1 MYKIQAAT
9 DPEIPLRN
17 KSRRVIA
24 AREFAAES
32 AKSRP
37 PQIPL
42 PPELQPPPFSQ
53 AAAGRPDHARS
64 HAARCRLR
72 KAKQAKQLPRAA
84 HSPRNTRFA
93 PRRPPSVT
101 LEPAELQSQFTQFE
115 PIRETL
121 PLPGASSGGNCH
133 GPAPALRPPAPPPR
147 RAPGPPL
154 P

>member
-1 MYKIQAAT
+1 VYKIQAAT

-37 PQIPL
+37 PQIPHPL

-72 KAKQAKQLPRAA
+72 KAKQSSSCRAPPTPYATHDLPRAVPPPPCN
-84 HSPRNTRFA
+84 PRARRIA
-93 PRRPPSVT
+93 IAIHPVRADPR
-101 LEPAELQSQFTQFE
+101 
-115 PIRETL
+115 
-121 PLPGASSGGNCH
+121 GASSGGNCH
-133 GPAPALRPPAPPPR
+133 GPAPAPALRPPAPPPR